1 MSRWQWHL
9 DTSSTYVDMLNDL
22 EHERCKGY
30 LWSSRSM
37 IKKACNFQR
46 YSLFNIL
53 LGFSESFAHS
63 LVYQEII
70 DDFCYWLVLGDII
83 TWVHLCVAMV
93 TTLHQIYLIIFHQLQ
108 RNLYQVIGIIVIPT
122 CQNYVE
128 YLSRR
133 PLFHLFYVS
142 LWYRPRG
149 NNEIFFSLNKN
160 NQNKAVIRITY
171 IVRQGFICK
180 HRFFNVLILPRFFFV
195 CFCFCFLCCVC
206 YS

>member
-1 MSRWQWHL
+1 MSRWQWQL
-9 DTSSTYVDMLNDL
+9 DASSTDIDMLNDL
-22 EHERCKGY
+22 EHESCKGY

-37 IKKACNFQR
+37 IKKTWNFQR

-53 LGFSESFAHS
+53 LRFSESFAHS
-63 LVYQEII
+63 LVYLEII
-70 DDFCYWLVLGDII
+70 DDFYYWLVLGDII

-93 TTLHQIYLIIFHQLQ
+93 TTMHHIYLIIFHQLQ

-133 PLFHLFYVS
+133 PLFHLIYVS

-149 NNEIFFSLNKN
+149 NNEILSFK
-160 NQNKAVIRITY
+160 
-171 IVRQGFICK
+171 
-180 HRFFNVLILPRFFFV
+180 
-195 CFCFCFLCCVC
+195 
-206 YS
+206 

>member
-22 EHERCKGY
+22 EHESCKGY

-53 LGFSESFAHS
+53 LRFSESFAHS

-93 TTLHQIYLIIFHQLQ
+93 TTLHHIYLIIFHQLQ

-149 NNEIFFSLNKN
+149 NNEIFFFK
-160 NQNKAVIRITY
+160 
-171 IVRQGFICK
+171 
-180 HRFFNVLILPRFFFV
+180 
-195 CFCFCFLCCVC
+195 
-206 YS
+206 